1 MGIKYSNNAKTT
13 LSSGINDS
21 VTSATVASGA
31 VFPALSGG
39 DYFYATIETT
49 DFATKEIVKV
59 TARSGDTL
67 TIVRAQDNTS
77 AAAFSSGDFVELRV
91 TAAVLEDATEPTTG
105 ITAGTVIASKAII
118 TDSNKDITGGR
129 NITIS
134 GELDAATLDISGDAD
149 IDGTLEADAM
159 TLNGTTITTTATLST
174 GISNTNVPIFTT
186 GVADDDFLRVAG
198 TSIEGRSAAEVL
210 SDIGASA
217 VAGSGSIVT
226 TGALNSG
233 SITSGFGA
241 IDNGSSAIT
250 TTGTVS
256 FGSISD
262 GTITITAFVDE
273 DNMASDSATLIPT
286 QQSVKAYV
294 DASAGSVAAEQT
306 GITSIKNTSLVVGR
320 DDDNLIKFGTDNQ
333 IIFEVSGG
341 DNVIFKASGE
351 IEASSLDISGD
362 VDVDGTLETDA
373 LSIASTT
380 VTSTAAELNILDG
393 VTSTAAE
400 LNYLDITTLGTTQAS
415 KAVTTDANGDV
426 LFPDGDKVR
435 LGAGADLILQHDG
448 SHSYIQN
455 STGNLN
461 LQGKSG
467 ENGIVLVPDGAIT
480 LYHDNAA
487 KLATNSGGVTITG
500 ELDATTGDFSGAA
513 DFGGNLA
520 VGTGRGDA
528 NEGGQIDLYGAS
540 SYTGYDKIIDSYQQN
555 LRFFGANTFTAEFF
569 ATGGSQVA
577 NLSVTGTV
585 TATTLSGAISGNIS
599 QLTNNSGY
607 VTSSGVTSVA
617 TSNGLTGGTITGTG
631 TLSMSGSYSG
641 DFSATGNI
649 TAYSSDSRL
658 KDFKGKIDNPLDKI
672 EKLNG
677 YYYEWNDTAKSIDPD
692 VFKEG
697 LEVGVNAQEVEA
709 VLPEV
714 ITEAPIVEIH
724 KLDTDYKTVYY
735 DKIVP
740 LLIEGIKELKKEI
753 EELKAK
759 GSA

>member
-21 VTSATVASGA
+21 VTSATVAAGA

-714 ITEAPIVEIH
+714 ITEAPIVKTH